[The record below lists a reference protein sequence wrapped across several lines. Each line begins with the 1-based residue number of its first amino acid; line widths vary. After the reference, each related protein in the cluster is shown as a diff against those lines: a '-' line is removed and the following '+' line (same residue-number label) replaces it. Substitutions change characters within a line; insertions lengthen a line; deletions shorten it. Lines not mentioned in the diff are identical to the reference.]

1 MWAGIAAEVGVLL
14 LIVYVPFLQ
23 SIFGT
28 AGFPAQGWGFL
39 LLCVPALLLADEGRK
54 ALLRFRERRRP
65 GDASCRG
72 AGAGRRGSRGGARHA
87 GGEARRPPGAPEG
100 VNGDHPPGVI

>member
-1 MWAGIAAEVGVLL
+1 MTLAAVVATQVGNLFAQRTDRASVFHSGFFRNRLVWVGIATEVGVLL
-14 LIVYVPFLQ
+14 LIVHVPFLQ

-54 ALLRFRERRRP
+54 ALLRFRER
-65 GDASCRG
+65 ATNT
-72 AGAGRRGSRGGARHA
+72 GGA
-87 GGEARRPPGAPEG
+87 P
-100 VNGDHPPGVI
+100 